1 MLKLLDEYSL
11 NVGREGARGM
21 TKDLEFASDDLLSP
35 EEIDVILAQLEEE
48 IMKAATR
55 RGGGN
60 D

>member
-11 NVGREGARGM
+11 NVGRVGARGM

>member
-1 MLKLLDEYSL
+1 
-11 NVGREGARGM
+11 M
-21 TKDLEFASDDLLSP
+21 TKDLEFAADDLFSP